1 MATSPAKIQAN
12 QLNSLKSTGPR
23 SAEGKARA
31 CRNAMRHGLTC
42 QDLIV
47 RPDEQLLFDEM
58 KSDFLNELK
67 PAGSLETLAFND
79 LVRARWNMERIQ
91 RLELDL
97 FDGQNDP
104 LQNEATAAIADR
116 YHRYYTRWERSY
128 YRSLAELRRLQTDRA
143 LRAKVNTVPAELL
156 APLASGPKA
165 ILQTKLESMTVSG
178 NRMREMLNAWKEQ
191 LPASAAA
198 MGLL

>member
-1 MATSPAKIQAN
+1 MATSPARIQAN
-12 QLNSLKSTGPR
+12 RLNSLKSTGPR

-31 CRNAMRHGLTC
+31 CRNAMRHGLTA
-42 QDLIV
+42 QDLVV
-47 RPDEQLLFDEM
+47 RPDEQDLFDEM

-67 PAGSLETLAFND
+67 PSSALENLAFND

-97 FDGQNDP
+97 FDGENDP

-128 YRSLAELRRLQTDRA
+128 YRSLSELRRLQSDRA
-143 LRAKVNTVPAELL
+143 LRAKPDSVPAGLL

-165 ILQTKLESMTVSG
+165 ILQSKLESVTLAG
-178 NRMREMLNAWKEQ
+178 NKMRELLNKAH
-191 LPASAAA
+191 ASPVEF
-198 MGLL
+198 